1 MKLLTNQ
8 DVSDKRRPPGSKTA
22 RETQLP
28 GLDEATAASQQR
40 VPRSVE
46 IDESARLAPRTM
58 SSETRSR
65 VDRGQTQPQAPRGQT
80 HPQDASLSLGR
91 ICSTPS
97 QTHLPAEGPLF
108 QPSLALN
115 IDPAPVQP
123 LTRPTLPQ
131 PPARAP
137 IQSCSSYR
145 PLQLT
150 RITPSS
156 HRHPHDSPTTPAPDS
171 APDSPC
177 TSSSQTNTLHF
188 LQSGSPLPCTS
199 SSPAN
204 PSPVSSTGPGM
215 SSATPQAKGP
225 SPVTRPVQGLL
236 ICSSSR
242 QRPRVCS

>member
-1 MKLLTNQ
+1 MPTPERHRHNPTHLATTHRCLQ
-8 DVSDKRRPPGSKTA
+8 GSGPPGSKTA

-137 IQSCSSYR
+137 IQS
-145 PLQLT
+145 
-150 RITPSS
+150 
-156 HRHPHDSPTTPAPDS
+156 
-171 APDSPC
+171 
-177 TSSSQTNTLHF
+177 
-188 LQSGSPLPCTS
+188 
-199 SSPAN
+199 SPAN

-215 SSATPQAKGP
+215 SSVAHQGRALQLLKPKEP
-225 SPVTRPVQGLL
+225 PLSLVQSRD
-236 ICSSSR
+236 SSSVA
-242 QRPRVCS
+242 RPGKDPESAAETERSTQLTRIGL